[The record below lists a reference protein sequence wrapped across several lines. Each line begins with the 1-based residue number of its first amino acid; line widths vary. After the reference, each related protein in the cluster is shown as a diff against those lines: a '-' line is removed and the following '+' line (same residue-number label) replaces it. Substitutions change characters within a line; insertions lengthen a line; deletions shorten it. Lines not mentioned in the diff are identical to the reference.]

1 LNRTIPPDDFKMQLN
16 EDIAPLQALSYPG
29 PVETPEEAQ
38 GEVAAPHVTAEG
50 EPRWLDSDE
59 RATWMSL
66 MSLLIKLPAALD
78 AQLQRDSGLS
88 HFEYTVLAGLSEMPG
103 GSLRM
108 SVLAALADGSLPR
121 LSQVVARLER
131 RGLVRRTPDPDDGRY
146 TLATLTDAG
155 RATVTEAAPGH
166 VETVRNLVFD
176 PLTKGK
182 ARQLR
187 DICHRILTA
196 LDPGDRCF
204 DHLR

>member
-1 LNRTIPPDDFKMQLN
+1 
-16 EDIAPLQALSYPG
+16 
-29 PVETPEEAQ
+29 
-38 GEVAAPHVTAEG
+38 VAAAE
-50 EPRWLDSDE
+50 PPWLDAEE

-78 AQLQRDSGLS
+78 AQLQRDAGLS
-88 HFEYTVLAGLSEMPG
+88 HFEYNVLAGLSEAPG
-103 GSLRM
+103 GALRM

-131 RGLVRRTPDPDDGRY
+131 RGLIRRAPDPDDGRY

-155 RATVTEAAPGH
+155 RSAVTEAAPGH

-176 PLTKGK
+176 PLTKGR

-187 DICHRILTA
+187 DTCLRILSA
-196 LDPGDRCF
+196 IDPGDRCF

>member
-1 LNRTIPPDDFKMQLN
+1 MPET
-16 EDIAPLQALSYPG
+16 QA
-29 PVETPEEAQ
+29 EA
-38 GEVAAPHVTAEG
+38 

-78 AQLQRDSGLS
+78 AQLQRDSSLS
-88 HFEYTVLAGLSEMPG
+88 QFEYNVLAGLSEMPG

-155 RATVTEAAPGH
+155 RAVVTEAAPGH

-176 PLTKGK
+176 PLPKGK

-187 DICHRILTA
+187 DICHRILAA

>member
-1 LNRTIPPDDFKMQLN
+1 M
-16 EDIAPLQALSYPG
+16 
-29 PVETPEEAQ
+29 
-38 GEVAAPHVTAEG
+38 TA
-50 EPRWLDSDE
+50 EPRWLDSEE

-78 AQLQRDSGLS
+78 AQLQRDSGMS
-88 HFEYTVLAGLSEMPG
+88 HFEYNVLAGLSESPG
-103 GSLRM
+103 GALRM

-131 RGLVRRTPDPDDGRY
+131 RGLVRRFPDPDDGRY

-155 RATVTEAAPGH
+155 RAVVIEAAPGH
-166 VETVRNLVFD
+166 AETVRSLVFD

-187 DICHRILTA
+187 DICLRVLTA
-196 LDPGDRCF
+196 IDPSDRCF

>member
-1 LNRTIPPDDFKMQLN
+1 
-16 EDIAPLQALSYPG
+16 
-29 PVETPEEAQ
+29 VETPGEA
-38 GEVAAPHVTAEG
+38 GT
-50 EPRWLDSDE
+50 EPRWLDQDE
-59 RATWMSL
+59 RATWLSL
-66 MSLLIKLPAALD
+66 VSLLIKLPAALD
-78 AQLQRDSGLS
+78 AQLQRDAGLS
-88 HFEYTVLAGLSEMPG
+88 HFEYTVLAGLSEAPG

-131 RGLVRRTPDPDDGRY
+131 RCLVRRTPDPDDGRY

-155 RATVTEAAPGH
+155 RAVVTEAAPAH

-176 PLTKGK
+176 PLPKSK
-182 ARQLR
+182 PRQLR

-196 LDPGDRCF
+196 IDPTDRCF

>member
-1 LNRTIPPDDFKMQLN
+1 VEPP
-16 EDIAPLQALSYPG
+16 A
-29 PVETPEEAQ
+29 EA
-38 GEVAAPHVTAEG
+38 GSEVTAPHVTAGG
-50 EPRWLDSDE
+50 EPRWLDADE
-59 RATWMSL
+59 RAAWLSL
-66 MSLLIKLPAALD
+66 VSLLIKLPAALD
-78 AQLQRDSGLS
+78 AQLQRDAGLS
-88 HFEYTVLAGLSEMPG
+88 HFDYSVLAGLSETPG

-155 RATVTEAAPGH
+155 RAVVTEVAPGH

-196 LDPGDRCF
+196 IDPSDRCF

>member
-1 LNRTIPPDDFKMQLN
+1 M
-16 EDIAPLQALSYPG
+16 
-29 PVETPEEAQ
+29 ETPGEA
-38 GEVAAPHVTAEG
+38 GSEVTPPHVTAEG
-50 EPRWLDSDE
+50 EPRWLDRDE
-59 RATWMSL
+59 RAAWMSL

-88 HFEYTVLAGLSEMPG
+88 HFEYNVLAGLSEMPG

-155 RATVTEAAPGH
+155 RAVVTEAAPGH

-176 PLTKGK
+176 PLTKGR

-187 DICHRILTA
+187 DICHRILA
-196 LDPGDRCF
+196 AIDPGDRCF

>member
-1 LNRTIPPDDFKMQLN
+1 M
-16 EDIAPLQALSYPG
+16 ESPG
-29 PVETPEEAQ
+29 EA
-38 GEVAAPHVTAEG
+38 GSEVAAPHVTAEG
-50 EPRWLDSDE
+50 EPRWLDPDE

-88 HFEYTVLAGLSEMPG
+88 HFEYNVLAGLSEMPG

-108 SVLAALADGSLPR
+108 SVLAALAGGSLPR

-146 TLATLTDAG
+146 TLATLTEAG
-155 RATVTEAAPGH
+155 RSAVTEAAPGH

-176 PLTKGK
+176 QLTKGK
-182 ARQLR
+182 VRQLR
-187 DICHRILTA
+187 DICHRILA
-196 LDPGDRCF
+196 AIDPGDRCF
-204 DHLR
+204 DHQR

>member
-1 LNRTIPPDDFKMQLN
+1 
-16 EDIAPLQALSYPG
+16 
-29 PVETPEEAQ
+29 VETPGEA
-38 GEVAAPHVTAEG
+38 GSEVAPPPVTAEG
-50 EPRWLDSDE
+50 EPRWLDPDE
-59 RATWMSL
+59 RAAWMSL
-66 MSLLIKLPAALD
+66 MSLLIRLPAALD

-88 HFEYTVLAGLSEMPG
+88 HFEYNVLAGLSEMPG

-155 RATVTEAAPGH
+155 RAVVTEAAPGH

-176 PLTKGK
+176 PLTKGR

-187 DICHRILTA
+187 DICHRILA
-196 LDPGDRCF
+196 AIDPSDRCF

>member
-1 LNRTIPPDDFKMQLN
+1 
-16 EDIAPLQALSYPG
+16 
-29 PVETPEEAQ
+29 VETPGEAPA
-38 GEVAAPHVTAEG
+38 EVAAAA
-50 EPRWLDSDE
+50 EPRWLDPDE

-78 AQLQRDSGLS
+78 AELQRDSGLS
-88 HFEYTVLAGLSEMPG
+88 HFEYNVLAGLSEAPA

-155 RATVTEAAPGH
+155 RAVVAEAAPGH
-166 VETVRNLVFD
+166 VETVRSLVFD
-176 PLTKGK
+176 PLPKGK

-196 LDPGDRCF
+196 IDPGDRCF

>member
-1 LNRTIPPDDFKMQLN
+1 
-16 EDIAPLQALSYPG
+16 
-29 PVETPEEAQ
+29 VETPGEARS
-38 GEVAAPHVTAEG
+38 EAAAPHVTAEG
-50 EPRWLDSDE
+50 EPRWLDPDE

-78 AQLQRDSGLS
+78 AQLQRDSSLS
-88 HFEYTVLAGLSEMPG
+88 HFEYNVLAGLSEMPG

-155 RATVTEAAPGH
+155 RAMVTEAAPAH

-187 DICHRILTA
+187 DICHRILAA
-196 LDPGDRCF
+196 LDPGDRCL